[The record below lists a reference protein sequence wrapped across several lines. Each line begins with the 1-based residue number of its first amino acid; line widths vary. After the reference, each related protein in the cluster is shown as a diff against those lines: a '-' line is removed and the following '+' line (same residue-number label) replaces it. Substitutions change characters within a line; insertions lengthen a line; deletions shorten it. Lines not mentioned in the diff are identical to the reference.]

1 MKKFRKFLRNRNAMV
16 IFAMVI
22 GTLIYSFAVVWIL
35 DIGEFYAGG
44 VTGVSQLISRLLENV
59 NIHISK
65 SVFIGLL
72 NIPLFVIGWKGV
84 SKRFAILSVGSIVIQ
99 VISIFLFELLRD
111 RHGINFFAADL
122 GQEKLILAIF
132 GGLVC
137 GIGVGFVLR
146 YGASTGGM
154 DILSQY
160 VSFRKNISFTKFALV
175 VDIFIVIFGGFV
187 GGSVKVAVYTL
198 IRLIIYVLVL
208 DRIHTIY
215 NYMKLSIV
223 TTKKEEMRQVL
234 IGRFNHGITI
244 YEAVG
249 GYTNQPKWVL
259 ETVVS
264 SYETEDYKNTIKELD
279 PQAFVTYTAV
289 KSVDGLFNKNAIA

>member
-1 MKKFRKFLRNRNAMV
+1 MKKIHKFLRNRNAMV
-16 IFAMVI
+16 VFAMVV

-35 DIGEFYAGG
+35 DLGEFYAGG
-44 VTGVSQLISRLLENV
+44 VTGVSQLISRLLERV
-59 NIHISK
+59 DIRISK
-65 SVFIGLL
+65 SIFIGLL
-72 NIPLFVIGWKGV
+72 NVPLFFIGWKGV
-84 SKRFAILSVGSIVIQ
+84 SKRFAILSVASIIIQ
-99 VISIFLFELLRD
+99 VVSIFFFEFLRD
-111 RHGINFFAADL
+111 NVGLNFFEADL
-122 GQEKLILAIF
+122 GNERLILAIF

-137 GIGVGFVLR
+137 GIGGGFVLR

-154 DILSQY
+154 DILSQF
-160 VSFRKNISFTKFALV
+160 VSFKKNISFTKFALI
-175 VDIFIVIFGGFV
+175 VDIFIVIFGGIV

-223 TTKKEEMRQVL
+223 TTKKEEMRQAL

-264 SYETEDYKNTIKELD
+264 SYETEDYKNTIREID

-289 KSVDGLFNKNAIA
+289 KSVVGLFNKNAIA